1 MMRLKRARPA
11 NRHMKSMLR
20 DILGRVRAFA
30 RAQSANVAMTFAI
43 SLIPLCLAGGA
54 GIDMARAYMVRSA
67 MAEALDA
74 AALAVGASSGKPSS
88 CDTSKSGASQAC
100 QDLQKLAQKYFDS
113 NYKTDTTNYG
123 TPSDVTLVIIPQTTA
138 NGVTSAP
145 TIKLNVTD
153 DLPTTLFRF
162 AGYKTVTVAASSTVV
177 WGNAKLWVALVL
189 DNSGSMRDSSNGK
202 SKMDMLQSASH
213 SLLDDLEAAATN
225 DGDVKVAIIPFDREV
240 NLGKSNKGA
249 SWLRWT
255 EWEAPPA
262 NAPALSSSLGPGDN
276 CPFDFGSRNQ
286 GYGCQRSSSNDAG
299 CTNSRYSSC
308 VSRIP
313 SSGLICPGPDDG
325 SSNSDHR
332 DRFYNGCYASNAS
345 SRVVDS
351 GSRASCDGYS
361 HCDCS
366 GSGSRKVCTQ
376 TTYSHPWVAND
387 HSTWGGCIMDRYKDY
402 DESNAAPSGSST
414 TGFPA
419 DNPTNCL
426 GATVTAL
433 SYDWTTLNSQID
445 KMAPN
450 GSTNQ
455 GIGVAHGWQAL
466 TPSTAPYSPPALPD
480 GTARYMILLSDGLNT
495 QDRWYGDGSST
506 GTSDDQAIDARMK
519 QACTN
524 AKADGIVIYTLF
536 LDVGGTQGN
545 SDPLQQCASDSSKYY
560 DLTSADQIATAF
572 DDIAKKIT
580 NLRVSQ

>member
-1 MMRLKRARPA
+1 
-11 NRHMKSMLR
+11 
-20 DILGRVRAFA
+20 
-30 RAQSANVAMTFAI
+30 
-43 SLIPLCLAGGA
+43 
-54 GIDMARAYMVRSA
+54 
-67 MAEALDA
+67 
-74 AALAVGASSGKPSS
+74 
-88 CDTSKSGASQAC
+88 
-100 QDLQKLAQKYFDS
+100 
-113 NYKTDTTNYG
+113 
-123 TPSDVTLVIIPQTTA
+123 
-138 NGVTSAP
+138 
-145 TIKLNVTD
+145 
-153 DLPTTLFRF
+153 
-162 AGYKTVTVAASSTVV
+162 
-177 WGNAKLWVALVL
+177 
-189 DNSGSMRDSSNGK
+189 
-202 SKMDMLQSASH
+202 
-213 SLLDDLEAAATN
+213 
-225 DGDVKVAIIPFDREV
+225 
-240 NLGKSNKGA
+240 
-249 SWLRWT
+249 
-255 EWEAPPA
+255 
-262 NAPALSSSLGPGDN
+262 LGPGDN

-286 GYGCQRSSSNDAG
+286 GYGCQSSSSNDAG

-455 GIGVAHGWQAL
+455 GIARFARRHGALHDPSQRRPQHPGPLVWRWQFDRHL
-466 TPSTAPYSPPALPD
+466 RRSGHRRPD
-480 GTARYMILLSDGLNT
+480 ETGLH
-495 QDRWYGDGSST
+495 QR
-506 GTSDDQAIDARMK
+506 
-519 QACTN
+519 
-524 AKADGIVIYTLF
+524 
-536 LDVGGTQGN
+536 QG
-545 SDPLQQCASDSSKYY
+545 
-560 DLTSADQIATAF
+560 
-572 DDIAKKIT
+572 
-580 NLRVSQ
+580 